1 MGRVL
6 PIALKTWE
14 VKAVLSNKK
23 ASKRMVVK
31 FPVNRFTDRIPEAK
45 DVMPYKNIVF
55 SDEVYFKEE
64 PHYCFMV
71 KPPYQPGDILYV
83 KETWCRG
90 SLDYK
95 KEQYY
100 YKADNNEFTCFWH
113 PSVHMPKEAA
123 RIWLKVT
130 GVGIEHLQDIDG
142 NGILAEGLEIG
153 CPFEDIWDST
163 VKKSDRKKYGWEA
176 NPWVWVI
183 RLERREKP
191 ESEV

>member
-1 MGRVL
+1 MGTVL
-6 PIALKTWE
+6 PITLKTWE
-14 VKAVLSNKK
+14 VKAALSNKK
-23 ASKRMVVK
+23 TSKRMVVK
-31 FPVNRFTDRIPEAK
+31 FPVNKFTDRIPEAK
-45 DVMPYKNIVF
+45 DVMPYKNIAL

-64 PHYCFMV
+64 PHYCFMA

-130 GVGIEHLQDIDG
+130 DVRIERLQDIDD

-153 CPFEDIWDST
+153 CYFEDIWDST
-163 VKKSDRKKYGWEA
+163 IKNQTVKSMAGKPTLGYG
-176 NPWVWVI
+176 
-183 RLERREKP
+183 
-191 ESEV
+191 

>member
-1 MGRVL
+1 MGTVL
-6 PIALKTWE
+6 PITLKTWE
-14 VKAVLSNKK
+14 VKAALSNKK
-23 ASKRMVVK
+23 TSKRMVVK
-31 FPVNRFTDRIPEAK
+31 FPVNKFTDRIPEAK
-45 DVMPYKNIVF
+45 DVMPYKNIAL

-64 PHYCFMV
+64 PHYCFMA

-130 GVGIEHLQDIDG
+130 DVRIERLQDIDD

-153 CPFEDIWDST
+153 CYFEDIWDST
-163 VKKSDRKKYGWEA
+163 IKKPDRKKYGWEA

-183 RLERREKP
+183 KFGQCKKP
-191 ESEV
+191 ESEG